1 MARDGQVVVIRASAR
16 RVVHGSLPEKWAK
29 CRFNLVSW
37 PLSIGQTSAPP
48 GPPGWAG
55 MPKFTIF
62 LENFLQGTGI

>member
-1 MARDGQVVVIRASAR
+1 MARDGQVVVIREGRR

-62 LENFLQGTGI
+62 LENFFHATVI